1 MEIHALDELIHEP
14 ALLVN
19 RLLIANYMT
28 DSLQA
33 LRAQAERGE
42 GGFALTDGLL
52 LYNGRLVV
60 PTDYTDETLITD
72 LIREA
77 HDQISLAHPGQA
89 KTARILGQKYYWKG
103 LYASVA

>member
-19 RLLIANYMT
+19 RLLTTNYTT

-33 LRAQAERGE
+33 LRVQVERGE
-42 GGFALTDGLL
+42 EGFTLTDGLL

-60 PTDYTDETLITD
+60 LTDYIDETLIID

-77 HDQISLAHPGQA
+77 HD
-89 KTARILGQKYYWKG
+89 
-103 LYASVA
+103 